1 MPAVTR
7 KGDTETGVCDL
18 GLPDCPHTRNG
29 VNTSVSPNVFVN
41 NLGLHRLTDSGPCN
55 CPHGGTY
62 KSSSGSSSVFVNG
75 KPATRIGDTTTCTN
89 CGKSGHHVSGSPNV
103 FVGR

>member
-7 KGDTETGVCDL
+7 KGDSETGVCDL
-18 GLPDCPHTRNG
+18 GLPDCPHTRGGTNKS
-29 VNTSVSPNVFVN
+29 TSPNVFVN

-62 KSSSGSSSVFVNG
+62 KSSSGSSSVFVWE
-75 KPATRIGDTTTCTN
+75 ACYTN
-89 CGKSGHHVSGSPNV
+89 WRYYYLYKLREVRSPY
-103 FVGR
+103 

>member
-7 KGDTETGVCDL
+7 KGDGETGVCDL
-18 GLPDCPHTRNG
+18 GLPDCPHTRGGTN
-29 VNTSVSPNVFVN
+29 NSTSPNVFVN

-89 CGKSGHHVSGSPNV
+89 CGKSGHHISGSPNV
-103 FVGR
+103 FVGG

>member
-89 CGKSGHHVSGSPNV
+89 CGKPGHHVSGSPNV
-103 FVGR
+103 FVGG